1 MAATV
6 GQKNPFRYRGYYFDA
21 ESGMYYL
28 QSRYY
33 DPEIRRFISA
43 DDVNVLD
50 EELENLMQYNLTIYC
65 MNDSINRCDANGD
78 WSLPNWAKKAA
89 AAVGVVVVVAAV
101 AAVTVATAGTGT
113 AALNGM
119 GDGAL
124 AGAVTGAVSGGI
136 SAGVKYGTFSSKT
149 LLTQHFEKHG
159 SEVGSMYTNA
169 KDYARGAKYVIKNGT
184 YIPEK
189 NAYIRFLGSQGKANY
204 AFVGMKAGGRVS
216 TYHVRSV
223 SKMVKYGV
231 SNIFNIIFIFI

>member
-1 MAATV
+1 MSTGSWTGA
-6 GQKNPFRYRGYYFDA
+6 
-21 ESGMYYL
+21 
-28 QSRYY
+28 
-33 DPEIRRFISA
+33 
-43 DDVNVLD
+43 
-50 EELENLMQYNLTIYC
+50 
-65 MNDSINRCDANGD
+65 
-78 WSLPNWAKKAA
+78 
-89 AAVGVVVVVAAV
+89 
-101 AAVTVATAGTGT
+101 GT

-159 SEVGSMYTNA
+159 SEFGSMYTNA
-169 KDYARGAKYVIKNGT
+169 KDYARGAKYVIKNGI

-204 AFVGMKAGGRVS
+204 AFAGMKAGGRVS

-223 SKMVKYGV
+223 SKMVKDGV
-231 SNIFNIIFIFI
+231 PIFSL